1 MDYIKIRG
9 HPPWY
14 ARGTPV
20 VNLHDVPLHQ
30 IRGKPHANGCRGP
43 GIKIRGKPPFAIRGR
58 PRGKLSFLTVI
69 STTKEERSVTI
80 QKGYSRFLTML
91 EMTKNTVFFRD
102 KNGMYSQW
110 YAFFF

>member
-43 GIKIRGKPPFAIRGR
+43 GIKIRGKPPFNGYVRPIARGR
-58 PRGKLSFLTVI
+58 PMGLVACWQVLKHVF
-69 STTKEERSVTI
+69 TI
-80 QKGYSRFLTML
+80 GEKRPVQPMVCLL
-91 EMTKNTVFFRD
+91 FRMIIVNKMD
-102 KNGMYSQW
+102 
-110 YAFFF
+110 